1 MLYGGAMAFFITEK
15 ATEEWLVQEVR
26 DMLMPDGTHKPV
38 RAFKITWSARDFLD
52 EFTDITEE
60 EIAKIAQEYAAETGK
75 PYEEAYFD
83 TIGHLENGLRKR
95 FGIDE

>member
-1 MLYGGAMAFFITEK
+1 MAFFITEK
-15 ATEEWLVQEVR
+15 KTEEWLEEEVQ

-38 RAFKITWSARDFLD
+38 RAFKITWSARDFIE
-52 EFTDITEE
+52 EFTDIPETEIS
-60 EIAKIAQEYAAETGK
+60 EIAQMYVKETGK
-75 PYEEAYFD
+75 SYEEAYFD